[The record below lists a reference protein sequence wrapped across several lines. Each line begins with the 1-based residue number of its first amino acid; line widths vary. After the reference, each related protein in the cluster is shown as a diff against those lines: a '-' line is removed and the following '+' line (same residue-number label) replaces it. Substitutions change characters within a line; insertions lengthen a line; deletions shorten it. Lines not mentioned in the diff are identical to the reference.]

1 MNPSDI
7 PLEIARAN
15 QHDVK
20 IIWKDGHES
29 VYPAK
34 YLRLKCACASCVH
47 EMTGEVLV
55 EPKNIAED
63 VRPLKIS
70 LVGRYAIQI
79 NWSDGH
85 TTGIYAYERL
95 RQICPCRLC
104 QKPGLSSPT

>member
-1 MNPSDI
+1 MDPDPSQT
-7 PLEIARAN
+7 PLEITRAN
-15 QHDVK
+15 LHDVK

-34 YLRLKCACASCVH
+34 YLRLKCPCASCVH
-47 EMTGEVLV
+47 ELTGENLLD
-55 EPKNIAED
+55 PKSVPDD
-63 VRPLKIS
+63 VRPLKIA

-95 RQICPCRLC
+95 RQICP
-104 QKPGLSSPT
+104 